1 MYYSTLSVTSQ
12 CTANITRNRNRAKI
26 YGDSIYLK
34 DGENFEIELFNPTT
48 ARVLAKITIN
58 GKAISNSGIVLKPG
72 ERVYLE
78 RFIDSNNKFVFETYE
93 VEKSNE
99 ALNAIVDN
107 GLIKVEFFNEIS
119 LNSGFTLQGSTGFGS
134 TITTLGN
141 NYPHT
146 TLGNYQYTTQGPIGN
161 IGNPGVSG
169 VRGIDNTCLFNSSN
183 STFTTS
189 FGGTTSNNIFVTTS
203 MVNESIKGSNESN
216 DKSIETGRIEK
227 GESSDQSFSTTNGN
241 FSYFPT
247 TTISY
252 RLLPTSAKP
261 VETSEIRNYCTGCG
275 SRIKKSGWKFCPS
288 CGEKF

>member
-1 MYYSTLSVTSQ
+1 MYYSTPSGMSQ
-12 CTANITRNRNRAKI
+12 CTASISRNRNRAKI
-26 YGDSIYLK
+26 YGDSVYLK

-107 GLIKVEFFNEIS
+107 GLIKIEFFNEIS

-141 NYPHT
+141 NY
-146 TLGNYQYTTQGPIGN
+146 QYTSQGPIGTVGPSGT
-161 IGNPGVSG
+161 IGLNS
-169 VRGIDNTCLFNSSN
+169 ITNDSYFNN
-183 STFTTS
+183 STLTTS

-203 MVNESIKGSNESN
+203 MINESIKGSNESN
-216 DKSIETGRIEK
+216 SKGIETGRIEK
-227 GESSDQSFSTTNGN
+227 GESSEQSFSTTNGN

-275 SRIKKSGWKFCPS
+275 SRIKKSSWKFCPS

>member
-1 MYYSTLSVTSQ
+1 MYYSTPSVSSQ

-34 DGENFEIELFNPTT
+34 DGENFEIELFNQSTV
-48 ARVLAKITIN
+48 RVLAKITIN
-58 GKAISNSGIVLKPG
+58 GKQISTSGIVLKPG

-93 VEKSNE
+93 IEKSNE

-107 GLIKVEFFNEIS
+107 GLIKVEFFNEILGGS
-119 LNSGFTLQGSTGFGS
+119 TLTLQGSTGFGTTIS
-134 TITTLGN
+134 TLRN
-141 NYPHT
+141 
-146 TLGNYQYTTQGPIGN
+146 NYQYITTQGTVGIG
-161 IGNPGVSG
+161 GVTH
-169 VRGIDNTCLFNSSN
+169 DTYFNNSN
-183 STFTTS
+183 FTSS

-203 MVNESIKGSNESN
+203 MVNESVKGSNASN

-227 GESSDQSFSTTNGN
+227 GESSTQSFSTTNGS
-241 FSYFPT
+241 FGYFPT

-252 RLLPTSAKP
+252 RLLPTSLKP

>member
-1 MYYSTLSVTSQ
+1 MYYSTPSGMSQ
-12 CTANITRNRNRAKI
+12 CTASITRNRNRAKI

-58 GKAISNSGIVLKPG
+58 GKSISNSGIVLKPG

-107 GLIKVEFFNEIS
+107 GLIKIEFFNEIT

-134 TITTLGN
+134 TITTLG
-141 NYPHT
+141 T
-146 TLGNYQYTTQGPIGN
+146 NYQYTSQGPIGTVGPSGT
-161 IGNPGVSG
+161 IGLNS
-169 VRGIDNTCLFNSSN
+169 ITNDSYFNN
-183 STFTTS
+183 STLTAS

-203 MVNESIKGSNESN
+203 MINESIKGSNESN
-216 DKSIETGRIEK
+216 SKGIETGRIEK
-227 GESSDQSFSTTNGN
+227 GESSEQSFSTTNGN

-275 SRIKKSGWKFCPS
+275 SRIKKSSWKFCPS

>member
-1 MYYSTLSVTSQ
+1 MYYSTPSVTSQ

-26 YGDSIYLK
+26 YGDSVYLK

-58 GKAISNSGIVLKPG
+58 GKAISDSGIVLKPG

-107 GLIKVEFFNEIS
+107 GLIKVEFFNEIT

-134 TITTLGN
+134 TISTLGN
-141 NYPHT
+141 
-146 TLGNYQYTTQGPIGN
+146 NYQYTTQGPIGIVGASGT
-161 IGNPGVSG
+161 IGLNS
-169 VRGIDNTCLFNSSN
+169 ITNDSYFNN
-183 STFTTS
+183 STLTAS
-189 FGGTTSNNIFVTTS
+189 FGGTTTNNLFVTTS
-203 MVNESIKGSNESN
+203 MINESIKGSNASN
-216 DKSIETGRIEK
+216 SQGIETGRIEK
-227 GESSDQSFSTTNGN
+227 GESSNQSLSTTNGN
-241 FSYFPT
+241 FSYFPA

-252 RLLPTSAKP
+252 RLLPTSQKP
-261 VETSEIRNYCTGCG
+261 IETSEIRNYCTGCG
-275 SRIKKSGWKFCPS
+275 SRIKKAGWKFCPS
-288 CGEKF
+288 CGEKI